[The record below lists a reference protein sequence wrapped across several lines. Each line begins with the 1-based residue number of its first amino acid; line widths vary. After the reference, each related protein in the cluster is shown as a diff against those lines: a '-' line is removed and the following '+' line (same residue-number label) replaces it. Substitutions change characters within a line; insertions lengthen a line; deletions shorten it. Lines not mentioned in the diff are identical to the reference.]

1 MLLYG
6 GDVDVIDETKFR
18 ARSLQLDEL
27 LRGDYRSI
35 AAELRRVFP
44 RTRGLQERYVPLVQ
58 RYAHEL
64 SASLYARP
72 VVRRFG
78 NASTSSAVFQKL
90 RRLYAESQIDRAMLL
105 AHREL
110 LVQQTI
116 IIVPIR
122 QPGGEYIVRSFS
134 PWQFSIT
141 YGDLLRARDLQSARA
156 VDIKVPVQ
164 NEAGAVVYGRMH
176 LDHESAYYEVDGG
189 VRPVIGD
196 DIAHGLGMI
205 PAVGVRSEAPMPGRF
220 ESPINDAI
228 LNAAVALMISESD
241 TELLVHTQAWGQ
253 RVLQGAQMG
262 QMVEELQ
269 VGPEKVLALYSMDP
283 SAPAPELKI
292 VQGHPPLSQITNW
305 NESRLRLLCSMF
317 DLSPDAFLKNNTS
330 TTASARSADARDRAD
345 ASHRFISIFEGA
357 ERDLLRLIARISNTI
372 DPVQIP
378 VDIGIALRFARH
390 MPYADPLHEAQ
401 AMQLQMGS
409 GTLSPVDYLMSRD
422 GLSRAGAISRIK
434 QNLAEIDALGLSPAA
449 AVTSPPMGGADG

>member
-1 MLLYG
+1 
-6 GDVDVIDETKFR
+6 
-18 ARSLQLDEL
+18 
-27 LRGDYRSI
+27 
-35 AAELRRVFP
+35 
-44 RTRGLQERYVPLVQ
+44 
-58 RYAHEL
+58 
-64 SASLYARP
+64 
-72 VVRRFG
+72 
-78 NASTSSAVFQKL
+78 
-90 RRLYAESQIDRAMLL
+90 
-105 AHREL
+105 
-110 LVQQTI
+110 
-116 IIVPIR
+116 
-122 QPGGEYIVRSFS
+122 
-134 PWQFSIT
+134 
-141 YGDLLRARDLQSARA
+141 
-156 VDIKVPVQ
+156 
-164 NEAGAVVYGRMH
+164 MH

-205 PAVGVRSEAPMPGRF
+205 PAIGVRSEAPMPGRF

-378 VDIGIALRFARH
+378 IDIGIALRFARH

-401 AMQLQMGS
+401 AMQLQMSS

-422 GLSRAGAISRIK
+422 GLSRAGAISRIR